1 MLIIN
6 NKHCLIIRKILN
18 NCLNN
23 QFMLK
28 KEINV
33 VIMQQCKNL
42 VNSTNFSNFFNLMY
56 RM

>member
-18 NCLNN
+18 NWLNN

-33 VIMQQCKNL
+33 VIIQHCKNL
-42 VNSTNFSNFFNLMY
+42 VNPTNFSNFFNLMY